1 LVKILRK
8 GSILL
13 GEDLEEGKGGKRS
26 RRRRL
31 GEGERGGE
39 EEVREE
45 VGWGSGV
52 GSF

>member
-1 LVKILRK
+1 LRK
-8 GSILL
+8 GSLL
-13 GEDLEEGKGGKRS
+13 LVGDLEKGREGKRS

-45 VGWGSGV
+45 VG
-52 GSF
+52 

>member
-39 EEVREE
+39 GGRSEGGRR
-45 VGWGSGV
+45 GGPAGC
-52 GSF
+52 F